1 MICFEDFA
9 TNCSG
14 SCLTIFQVFIP
25 NTKREKDKNLQ
36 MLGILMK
43 SIRLSI
49 S

>member
-1 MICFEDFA
+1 MICLEDFVM
-9 TNCSG
+9 NCSG
-14 SCLTIFQVFIP
+14 CCLTIFQVFIP
-25 NTKREKDKNLQ
+25 NTKIEKDKNLE